1 MLACSDRTPKPCRA
15 VAELTGLGLAAMDK
29 SVKLVY
35 ERRVRP
41 DDKPYAA
48 PCGDRVTGP
57 LKAAYAEL
65 ARVLGEKAH
74 PSAPAELRRA
84 RR

>member
-1 MLACSDRTPKPCRA
+1 MLACGDRTPKPCRA

-41 DDKPYAA
+41 DDKRRMRRPVAIGS
-48 PCGDRVTGP
+48 P
-57 LKAAYAEL
+57 
-65 ARVLGEKAH
+65 AH
-74 PSAPAELRRA
+74 
-84 RR
+84 